1 MGKTAPKAKEKT
13 KLTGKKKA
21 AIFLVTLG
29 SEVASQVLKYLKEEE
44 VDAITYEIARIEKVD
59 PEERDKV
66 LVEFQELMMA
76 QDFITTGGLDYA
88 KELLEKALGSQKAV
102 DIINRLTTTMAVRPF
117 EFARRTDPQHLINF
131 IQNEHPQTIA
141 LILSYLDQKKAATI
155 LQQLNPTLQADVT
168 RRIAKM
174 DRTSPEIVREVER
187 ILERQI
193 SAIASEEFAS
203 VGGVPAA
210 VNILNAS
217 DQTTQKNILEK
228 LEEEDPELAEEIK
241 KNMFVF
247 EDIVQLDDRSV
258 MRLLREVDTNDLAK
272 ALKNVEAEVQ
282 DKIFRNM
289 SKRGATML
297 KEDMQFM
304 GPIRLKDVEEAQSKI
319 VSIIRKLEQAGEITI
334 SRGSE
339 DEIIY

>member
-1 MGKTAPKAKEKT
+1 
-13 KLTGKKKA
+13 
-21 AIFLVTLG
+21 
-29 SEVASQVLKYLKEEE
+29 
-44 VDAITYEIARIEKVD
+44 
-59 PEERDKV
+59 
-66 LVEFQELMMA
+66 
-76 QDFITTGGLDYA
+76 
-88 KELLEKALGSQKAV
+88 
-102 DIINRLTTTMAVRPF
+102 
-117 EFARRTDPQHLINF
+117 
-131 IQNEHPQTIA
+131 
-141 LILSYLDQKKAATI
+141 
-155 LQQLNPTLQADVT
+155 
-168 RRIAKM
+168 M

-210 VNILNAS
+210 VNILNSS

-258 MRLLREVDTNDLAK
+258 QRLIREVDTNDLAK

-289 SKRGATML
+289 SKRGATLL

-319 VSIIRKLEQAGEITI
+319 VSIIRKLETSGEITI

-339 DEIIY
+339 DELVY